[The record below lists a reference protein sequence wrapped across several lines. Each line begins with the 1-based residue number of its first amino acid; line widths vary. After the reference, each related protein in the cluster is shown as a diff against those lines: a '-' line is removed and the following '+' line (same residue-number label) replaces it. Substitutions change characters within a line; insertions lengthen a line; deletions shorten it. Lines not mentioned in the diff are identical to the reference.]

1 MLTARATLRNLRVSP
16 RKARLV
22 ADLIRGKSVIDAR
35 DILQFTLKRSAEPM
49 RKLLDS
55 AVANAEWRAREVRR
69 RIDTDEF
76 KVAVVM
82 VDEGRTF
89 NRFQPMPRGR
99 AGKVRHRSSHVTLTI
114 TE

>member
-1 MLTARATLRNLRVSP
+1 MLEARAVLRNVRLSP
-16 RKARLV
+16 RKARLI
-22 ADLIRGKSVIDAR
+22 ADMIRGKKVIDAR
-35 DILQFTLKRSAEPM
+35 DMLQFSLQRSAEPI

-69 RIDTDEF
+69 RIDSDELIV
-76 KVAVVM
+76 KTIM

-89 NRFQPMPRGR
+89 YRFQPLSRGR
-99 AGKVRHRSSHVTLTI
+99 AGRIRHRSSHVTLTI